1 MYTREFWDE
10 IYQKHFSDAPWMSA
24 EWAADGTRLLEN
36 YIPPAPPK
44 GCILDYGCGNAL
56 ISDHFMHKGHS
67 LELAEI
73 SDELVNWLKAKYK
86 SSIPIHLVDT
96 PDEIPGQ
103 KKYDYVIAWGL
114 FHHINPNYW
123 RAFLKSFHR
132 LMKKESLLL
141 ISGWDDTDS
150 ILKDEQKLGRFTRQ
164 RVWYINMLDD
174 LISDETVDFDLM
186 ESRVIPF
193 KINAFTQER
202 MIRFIVARN
211 K

>member
-10 IYQKHFSDAPWMSA
+10 IYQKHFTDAPWMSP
-24 EWAADGTRLLEN
+24 EWAQDGTRLLEN
-36 YIPPAPPK
+36 YIPPAPPA

-56 ISDHFMHKGHS
+56 ISEHFMHKGHS

-73 SDELVNWLKAKYK
+73 SDELVKWLTSQHKDV
-86 SSIPIHLVDT
+86 PIYLVNSPSDI
-96 PDEIPGQ
+96 DG
-103 KKYDYVIAWGL
+103 KNKYDFVIAWGL
-114 FHHINPNYW
+114 FHHINPNMW
-123 RAFLKSFHR
+123 GSFLEDFHR
-132 LMKKESLLL
+132 LMKKEALLF
-141 ISGWDDTDS
+141 ISGWDDSDS
-150 ILKDEQKLGRFTRQ
+150 ILKNEKKLGRFTRQ

-174 LISDETVDFDLM
+174 IITWRKNEFDLM

-193 KINAFTQER
+193 KLNAFPQER